1 MRLPPALQSAASQ
14 LRPRRGAERA
24 DPVAVPAAG
33 ESRRAKL
40 AGAASRARRSPTM
53 QRRSAG
59 RATVTGLDIQPG
71 HVAAAEVAANGTI
84 GLRHGAS
91 LDIAADI
98 VREGEVQDGEAL
110 TVALK
115 KLFADGRLTK
125 RVRLGVANQRIVVR
139 TMELPVMA
147 DAKDL
152 AAAVHFQAAD
162 ALPMPL
168 DGSVLDFHALDVIE
182 TPSGPRQLVALVAA
196 RRDMVSSFLG
206 CVRAA
211 GLQPVGVDLSAF
223 AMIRAL
229 HRPSTDAIT
238 GRTLY
243 IHVDGVTN
251 LALAHGAI
259 CSFTRLLGGGLPA
272 MAADL
277 AERAGIDLVRA
288 REHILAVRLD
298 EGGTTPSG
306 DRPRGPGHAPAAPAP
321 EAQTATMGPMDS
333 ELDQSSEGGLLVTTE
348 IASGDP
354 LTELAATVV
363 LEHVRRT
370 AAAVRNSLDFHHG
383 QQNELPVQS
392 ARLVGAAAALPGF
405 AAALS
410 AQLGLPVEPAAVA
423 EAQPGAGGSVSP
435 FRLTVAAG
443 LGAAEVPQ

>member
-1 MRLPPALQSAASQ
+1 MRLPPAIQSAASQ
-14 LRPRRGAERA
+14 LRPRRGGERA
-24 DPVAVPAAG
+24 DALAVPAAA

-40 AGAASRARRSPTM
+40 AGVTSRARRGPSL
-53 QRRSAG
+53 QRRSAA

-71 HVAAAEVAANGTI
+71 HVAAAEVAVNGSI
-84 GLRHGAS
+84 ALRHGAS

-115 KLFADGRLTK
+115 KLFADGRLAK

-168 DGSVLDFHALDVIE
+168 DGSVLDFHALDVID
-182 TPSGPRQLVALVAA
+182 TPNGPRQLVALVAA
-196 RRDMVSSFLG
+196 RRDMVSNILG

-229 HRPSTDAIT
+229 HRPSPEEIT

-259 CSFTRLLGGGLPA
+259 CSFARLLGGGLPA
-272 MAADL
+272 MSADL

-288 REHILAVRLD
+288 REHVLAVRLD
-298 EGGTTPSG
+298 EGGTTRSG
-306 DRPRGPGHAPAAPAP
+306 DLPRGPGDAPADPATEP
-321 EAQTATMGPMDS
+321 QMATTARMDS
-333 ELDQSSEGGLLVTTE
+333 EPGRDSEAVTTE
-348 IASGDP
+348 VAMADP

-423 EAQPGAGGSVSP
+423 EVQPGAGGSVSP

>member
-1 MRLPPALQSAASQ
+1 MRLPPAIQSAASQ
-14 LRPRRGAERA
+14 LRPRRGDKHA
-24 DPVAVPAAG
+24 DALAVAPAV
-33 ESRRAKL
+33 ESRRARL
-40 AGAASRARRSPTM
+40 AGAAAHARRGPSL

-71 HVAAAEVAANGTI
+71 HVAAAEVALNGSI
-84 GLRHGAS
+84 ALRHGAS
-91 LDIAADI
+91 LEIAADI

-115 KLFADGRLTK
+115 KLFADGRLAK

-168 DGSVLDFHALDVIE
+168 EGSVLDFHALDVID

-196 RRDMVSSFLG
+196 RRDMVSSVLG
-206 CVRAA
+206 CIRAA

-229 HRPSTDAIT
+229 HRPSSEPIT

-272 MAADL
+272 MSADL
-277 AERAGIDLVRA
+277 AERAGIDVVRA
-288 REHILAVRLD
+288 GEHVMAVRLD
-298 EGGTTPSG
+298 DE
-306 DRPRGPGHAPAAPAP
+306 RAPASGQGDSLVSAAVA
-321 EAQTATMGPMDS
+321 EA
-333 ELDQSSEGGLLVTTE
+333 
-348 IASGDP
+348 DP

-363 LEHVRRT
+363 LEHVRRI

-383 QQNELPVQS
+383 QQNELPVQR
-392 ARLVGAAAALPGF
+392 AVLVGAAAALPGF

-410 AQLGLPVEPAAVA
+410 TQLGLPVEPAAVA
-423 EAQPGAGGSVSP
+423 EAHPGAGGAVSP

-443 LGAAEVPQ
+443 LGAAEAPQ

>member
-1 MRLPPALQSAASQ
+1 MRLPPAIQSAASQ

-24 DPVAVPAAG
+24 DAVAVPAVG
-33 ESRRAKL
+33 GSRRAKL
-40 AGAASRARRSPTM
+40 AGAASRAPRGPRI

-59 RATVTGLDIQPG
+59 RAGVTGLDIQPG
-71 HVAAAEVAANGTI
+71 HVAAAEVAVNGSI
-84 GLRHGAS
+84 ALRHGAS
-91 LDIAADI
+91 LEIAADI
-98 VREGEVQDGEAL
+98 VREGEVQDAEAL

-168 DGSVLDFHALDVIE
+168 DGSVLDFHALDVID
-182 TPSGPRQLVALVAA
+182 TPNGQRQLVALVAA

-272 MAADL
+272 MSADL

-288 REHILAVRLD
+288 TQHVLAVRLD
-298 EGGTTPSG
+298 EEGPTHSG
-306 DRPRGPGHAPAAPAP
+306 DLPRGAGDASADP
-321 EAQTATMGPMDS
+321 TAEPHMATTAGMDS
-333 ELDQSSEGGLLVTTE
+333 EPEQRSERGLPVTTE
-348 IASGDP
+348 VAQADP

-423 EAQPGAGGSVSP
+423 EAQPGAGGSVSA

-443 LGAAEVPQ
+443 LGAVEVPQ

>member
-1 MRLPPALQSAASQ
+1 MRLPPTIQSAASQ
-14 LRPRRGAERA
+14 LRPRRGAKPAEA
-24 DPVAVPAAG
+24 LVVPPVA

-40 AGAASRARRSPTM
+40 AGATSRARRGPSL
-53 QRRSAG
+53 QRRSAA

-71 HVAAAEVAANGTI
+71 HVAGAEVGVNGSI
-84 GLRHGAS
+84 ALRHGAS
-91 LDIAADI
+91 LEIAADI

-115 KLFADGRLTK
+115 KLFADGRLAK

-168 DGSVLDFHALDVIE
+168 DGSVLDFHALDVID
-182 TPSGPRQLVALVAA
+182 TPNGRRQLVALVAA
-196 RRDMVSSFLG
+196 RRDMVSNFLG
-206 CVRAA
+206 CIRAA
-211 GLQPVGVDLSAF
+211 GLHPVGVDLSAF

-229 HRPSTDAIT
+229 HRPSAEAIT

-251 LALAHGAI
+251 LALAHGAV

-272 MAADL
+272 MSADL

-288 REHILAVRLD
+288 REHVMAVRLD
-298 EGGTTPSG
+298 EEGTAES
-306 DRPRGPGHAPAAPAP
+306 A
-321 EAQTATMGPMDS
+321 
-333 ELDQSSEGGLLVTTE
+333 EGGSPVSAE
-348 IASGDP
+348 VAVADP
-354 LTELAATVV
+354 LTELATTVV

-392 ARLVGAAAALPGF
+392 ALLVGAAAALPGF
-405 AAALS
+405 AAAMS

-423 EAQPGAGGSVSP
+423 EAQPGGDGAVSP